1 MHYIP
6 FSMVQ
11 LQNGL
16 LSNCKKDRLKD
27 WKEFILKIDL
37 IFAARYHLVK
47 SQLVE
52 DFAPFDPNLEI
63 PNELPDSKLAL
74 LEDRFFSNFRH
85 MLERANFDPLT
96 KADAELASAHD
107 FLNTVPIE
115 PEWLKMDPVFARYME
130 QHPEFEKDCHSGSH
144 RIWIFHRGVGIA
156 KYQGMLVMQ
165 KIDELLFKLFGRC
178 CGKKRKPEEI
188 AKDAAKEKEEE
199 SEKKEGQGVERI
211 TIKSVVA
218 KNGMVGLFK
227 PTLIQEPTFK
237 EVILCY
243 RMDPNKGSQYASANP
258 KAIYVKVFRDVP
270 NADLEVL
277 YPAKTSTLRPLDV
290 VKFAGA
296 GIFGLIS
303 ILMQRQAGDLV
314 GYSALTGFLTLA
326 VSVLFDYQYHQS
338 VYEQTTLRDLYS
350 KSKDNDKGAINFLVE
365 EVGLQEVKE
374 TFLAY
379 FYLCENPRPMTQSE
393 LDKKIE
399 AFLME
404 MQTVYGFR
412 ECQVDFEVDDA
423 IDKLVNMH
431 LVAEEE
437 PEDEGGETRYRAVP
451 LIDGLDEL
459 NTQWSGLIV
468 AADK

>member
-1 MHYIP
+1 MG
-6 FSMVQ
+6 Q
-11 LQNGL
+11 AKGL
-16 LSNCKKDRLKD
+16 ADHP
-27 WKEFILKIDL
+27 E
-37 IFAARYHLVK
+37 
-47 SQLVE
+47 
-52 DFAPFDPNLEI
+52 
-63 PNELPDSKLAL
+63 
-74 LEDRFFSNFRH
+74 EDR
-85 MLERANFDPLT
+85 A
-96 KADAELASAHD
+96 
-107 FLNTVPIE
+107 
-115 PEWLKMDPVFARYME
+115 
-130 QHPEFEKDCHSGSH
+130 
-144 RIWIFHRGVGIA
+144 
-156 KYQGMLVMQ
+156 
-165 KIDELLFKLFGRC
+165 
-178 CGKKRKPEEI
+178 
-188 AKDAAKEKEEE
+188 
-199 SEKKEGQGVERI
+199 GVERI
-211 TIKSVVA
+211 SVRSLAA
-218 KNGMVGLFK
+218 KQGWRTLFK
-227 PTLIQEPTFK
+227 SSLIQEPTFK
-237 EVILCY
+237 EIVLIY
-243 RMDPNKGSQYASANP
+243 RVNQGRDAYYGSENP
-258 KAIYVKVFRDVP
+258 RSLNVKIFRDIP
-270 NADLEVL
+270 HADLEVL
-277 YPAKTSTLRPLDV
+277 YPCKKTTLRPLDV

-296 GIFGLIS
+296 GIFGLAS